1 MFASYFGHSNPSYF
15 LEYLVKTEEDII
27 NKVVINVNNS
37 LIDLRRD
44 SEKRKLPKKIRSN
57 NQH

>member
-1 MFASYFGHSNPSYF
+1 MLASYFGHSNPSYF

-44 SEKRKLPKKIRSN
+44 FRKKKAPKK
-57 NQH
+57 NQIK